1 MNFKFYVYGY
11 FRPDKKE
18 FFYIGKG
25 CRGRAYIHFN
35 NSHNS
40 AVTRTIAKLKRNGFE
55 PEVRLL
61 FEGGDLDCKRV
72 EIELIAFHGRKD
84 LGKGY
89 LLNMTDGGDGTVG
102 RVVAE
107 AQRLAFSKQSKAA
120 WSDATIRLKIIAGLK
135 ESWQRPLTRA
145 HRMAGARKAGEKH
158 RIRIINNPEER
169 ERLRQQMRNA
179 WLNPEF
185 RQRIT
190 EAVKRQTDNL
200 QFRQLMS
207 QKIKTKWKTDPSYR
221 QRVSR
226 GMKLKFA
233 EPQFLQKFREICAY
247 PDRRRKI
254 ATAASLRKQ
263 TEQTKDKLSFMQKK
277 LNEDQVAFARGM
289 HQQGKS
295 IGAVSKEFG
304 VSYAVMYRAIYGQR
318 RAYAQGAAEKE
329 TIQKAILRNRERAA
343 RGRRL
348 LSGEDLAKVKKLRAH
363 GFAFAKIGR
372 TFGVSKTTIMNI
384 FKGKIYR
391 ETKAI

>member
-1 MNFKFYVYGY
+1 MNSRFYVYGY

-25 CRGRAYIHFN
+25 CGGRAYIHFTH
-35 NSHNS
+35 SHSS

-55 PEVRLL
+55 PEVRIL
-61 FEGGDLDCKRV
+61 FEGDDAASKCA
-72 EIELIAFHGRKD
+72 EIELIAFYGRKD
-84 LGKGY
+84 LEKGT

-102 RVVAE
+102 RVVSEAE
-107 AQRLAFSKQSKAA
+107 RVAFSKQSKAA
-120 WSDATIRLKIIAGLK
+120 WNDATIRLKIIAGLK

-145 HRMAGARKAGEKH
+145 HRMAGARIAGDKH
-158 RIRIINNPEER
+158 RIRIVNNPEER

-190 EAVKRQTDNL
+190 DAVKRQTNDPL
-200 QFRQLMS
+200 FRQLNS
-207 QKIKTKWKTDPSYR
+207 QRIKTKWKTDPSYR

-226 GMKLKFA
+226 GVKMRHADPIFLEKFKA
-233 EPQFLQKFREICAY
+233 ICAH

-254 ATAASLRKQ
+254 AAAASLRKH
-263 TEQTKDKLSFMQKK
+263 TEQTKDKLSLMQKK
-277 LNEDQVAFARGM
+277 LNGDELASARAI

-295 IGAVSKEFG
+295 IGAVAKKFG

-318 RAYAQGAAEKE
+318 RAYAQGAAEKK
-329 TIQKAILRNRERAA
+329 TIQDAILRNRERAA

-348 LSGEDLAKVKKLRAH
+348 LSDEDLAAAKKLRASGL
-363 GFAFAKIGR
+363 GFANIGK

-391 ETKAI
+391 S